1 MDSISSKKG
10 GETMNREQLNQ
21 GIMNTVNFLIIPIV
35 MAIVLFL
42 VVQPYANTPSSSVGI
57 GNLIACLLCP

>member
-1 MDSISSKKG
+1 
-10 GETMNREQLNQ
+10 MNREQLNQ